1 MFILQTIISNRW
13 NIKIINSDTISDTII
28 KDAVSQ
34 NIDVI
39 TVPTV
44 MDIFEPL
51 GKKYNSE
58 DIKLIRKIFAILSQ
72 YCPVSQRQV
81 FETMKVKAIKQLCK

>member
-1 MFILQTIISNRW
+1 
-13 NIKIINSDTISDTII
+13 
-28 KDAVSQ
+28 
-34 NIDVI
+34 
-39 TVPTV
+39 